1 VIRLG
6 KLTDYA
12 IVVMAQLARE
22 GESASRSASF
32 LADKTGLPEPTV
44 AKVLKILSKD
54 SLVTSVRGAQGGYKL
69 ERSPATL
76 TIREII
82 ESMEGPIAITSC
94 IEGTSDHCQMETRC
108 ATKGKWDP
116 VNRAI
121 RDALSDITLA
131 DMMAQQGT
139 HRPVVN
145 VRLPETAKV

>member
-1 VIRLG
+1 MIRLG

-12 IVVMAQLARE
+12 IVVMARLARE
-22 GESASRSASF
+22 GDNAARSASF
-32 LADKTGLPEPTV
+32 LADQTGLPEPTV

-54 SLVTSVRGAQGGYKL
+54 SLVTSVRGAQGGYKM
-69 ERSPATL
+69 ERKPSAL

-94 IEGTSDHCQMETRC
+94 VEGTGEHCQMESRC

-131 DMMAQQGT
+131 DMMAQQGG
-139 HRPVVN
+139 HRSVVN
-145 VRLPETAKV
+145 VRLPEAVKV